1 MAEPEDAHAQTD
13 EEKYQQTQE
22 VMQAVVAMYA
32 DTKDQDMVR
41 EAGRSTQQQQK
52 MVGGDRKNEI
62 LSAIRGTAHA
72 PRSACASARSHL
84 GAHVSLWQSLRA
96 RRSRSSSSSQSSRRL
111 R

>member
-52 MVGGDRKNEI
+52 MVGGDRKNELCQVNEMSQKSQKSRVHVTRI
-62 LSAIRGTAHA
+62 LFLCFCMHVAE
-72 PRSACASARSHL
+72 PRFYTRTYL
-84 GAHVSLWQSLRA
+84 
-96 RRSRSSSSSQSSRRL
+96 
-111 R
+111 